1 MSAANK
7 MTEGKETDKKGAA
20 AAESGEKSKGQMKKE
35 AKKAEK
41 AAKRAA
47 DKEQKG
53 GQQQAETDGPDIS
66 QGKYGV
72 QVNNFHPFI
81 I

>member
-47 DKEQKG
+47 DKVREAAKL
-53 GQQQAETDGPDIS
+53 
-66 QGKYGV
+66 
-72 QVNNFHPFI
+72 
-81 I
+81 